1 MFDGRMD
8 TKSPVAIDAIRQ
20 LRINLYEHLDEAEG
34 HATKVSRWS
43 EEDIETARRLIP
55 DLVTVIRGV
64 VSLHEPSLS
73 ASCRTCGAAWP
84 CQAFETLH
92 RLVKDPDAEI
102 VRVLSRVRES
112 APSW

>member
-1 MFDGRMD
+1 MD
-8 TKSPVAIDAIRQ
+8 TTSLVATDAIRQ

-34 HATKVSRWS
+34 HATKTSRWS

-64 VSLHEPSLS
+64 ISLHELGPS

-84 CQAFETLH
+84 CQAFETMH
-92 RLVKDPDAEI
+92 RLVKDPDNEI
-102 VRVLSRVRES
+102 VRLLTRVKES
-112 APSW
+112 ASG